1 MGLFGLFKKKK
12 GNSDAKVENAKVNAA
27 EKEEPRKAENV
38 SKAPEVETAKKAIEK
53 PKSTNKASGSENAKK
68 AEKPKTESVAL
79 SADGAKK
86 AEKLKTESAASGT
99 DGAKKAKNPKTESA
113 ASGASSAKP
122 KSETE
127 GAYEKESSKREGETP
142 VKRSAT
148 EKKEAEA
155 ETNEKK
161 GSGFSGKFEIKKSRD
176 ERYVFN
182 LYAANSVIVATSQT
196 YSSAASAL
204 NGIKSV
210 IENAEKAPI
219 EDQTLKSYEA
229 LPYPKW
235 EIYLDKGNQY
245 RFRLNA
251 PNGSC
256 ICHSQGYTGKAA
268 CKNGIESIIRTA
280 KNAKIDK
287 SYLKKNQE

>member
-12 GNSDAKVENAKVNAA
+12 ENSDSKTKDLKTNDGEV
-27 EKEEPRKAENV
+27 RKAD
-38 SKAPEVETAKKAIEK
+38 SAAP
-53 PKSTNKASGSENAKK
+53 STDGAKK
-68 AEKPKTESVAL
+68 AEKPKTES
-79 SADGAKK
+79 
-86 AEKLKTESAASGT
+86 T
-99 DGAKKAKNPKTESA
+99 
-113 ASGASSAKP
+113 ASGAKSAKA
-122 KSETE
+122 KSETS
-127 GAYEKESSKREGETP
+127 GANEKANAKREDEAP

-148 EKKEAEA
+148 EKEEAEA

-161 GSGFSGKFEIKKSRD
+161 SSGFSGKFEIKKSRD

-210 IENAEKAPI
+210 VENAEKAPI

-256 ICHSQGYTGKAA
+256 ICHSQGYTGKAE

-287 SYLKKNQE
+287 SYLKKNQD